1 MSLESG
7 RVALVTG
14 AGRGLG
20 RAIALRLAQDGVR
33 VALNHVAD
41 PEGHNRREAE
51 SVASEIA
58 AGGGRAF
65 VVEASVA
72 DAGQVETMVRA
83 VADHLGPVSILVNNA
98 GILRDM
104 TLKRMGE
111 DDWQAVLDVNLTGAF
126 HCVKAVLEG
135 MREAGWGRIVS
146 LSSVV
151 GLAGNLGQTNYAA
164 SKAGLIGFTKSLARE
179 VGRRGI
185 TANAVA
191 PGFIDTAML
200 HTIPEEVRSRILEQ
214 IPVGA
219 WGRPEDVAHAVSF
232 LVSEEARYIT
242 GQVLGVNGGYYM

>member
-1 MSLESG
+1 MPLRPG

-20 RAIALRLAQDGVR
+20 RAIALRLAREGASIAVNHLEDPDGV
-33 VALNHVAD
+33 
-41 PEGHNRREAE
+41 NRREAE
-51 SVASEIA
+51 AVASEIL

-65 VVEASVA
+65 VVSASVA
-72 DAGQVETMVRA
+72 DAAQVDAMVRA
-83 VADHLGPVSILVNNA
+83 VSESLGPVSILVNNA

-111 DDWQAVLDVNLTGAF
+111 DDWRAVLDVNLTGAF

-151 GLAGNLGQTNYAA
+151 GLTGAIGQTNYAA

-179 VGRRGI
+179 VGRRGV
-185 TANAVA
+185 TVNAVA

-200 HTIPEEVRSRILEQ
+200 RTIPEGVRARILEQ
-214 IPVGA
+214 IPVNA
-219 WGRPEDVAHAVSF
+219 WGEPEDVAHAVAF
-232 LVSEEARYIT
+232 LASEEARYIT
-242 GQVLGVNGGYYM
+242 GQVIGVNGGYYM